1 MKRRLRNAACV
12 FGGLLIFSLFCAAQE
27 DELLKVESSINPR
40 QLSRGQEGKIM
51 LKLSIKK
58 GIIIS
63 PQPDFIIEFTPQEDI
78 VFPKNFFTAS
88 DLNLGVMEEG
98 GESALDLSKP
108 VEIPFTISLQAK
120 RGSHILDGRI
130 KYFARSREE
139 DWCLKSNAK
148 FSASFSTWSS
158 VAKKK

>member
-1 MKRRLRNAACV
+1 MNRRLQKVVCV
-12 FGGLLIFSLFCAAQE
+12 FGGLLFFLSLCAAQE
-27 DELLKVESSINPR
+27 DELLKVESSVNPR
-40 QLSRGQEGKIM
+40 QLSRGQEGKII
-51 LKLSIKK
+51 LKLSIKE

-63 PQPDFIIEFTPQEDI
+63 PLPDFIIEFTTQEDI

-88 DLNLGVMEEG
+88 DLNLGVLEEG
-98 GESALDLSKP
+98 GESVLDLSKP

-130 KYFARSREE
+130 KYFARSRKE
-139 DWCLKSNAK
+139 DWCLKSSAK

>member
-1 MKRRLRNAACV
+1 MNRQLRKVVCV
-12 FGGLLIFSLFCAAQE
+12 FGGLLLFPFLCAAQE

-40 QLSRGQEGKIM
+40 QLSRGQEGKII
-51 LKLSIKK
+51 LKLSIKE

-63 PQPDFIIEFTPQEDI
+63 PLPDFIIEFTPQEDI

-88 DLNLGVMEEG
+88 DLNLGVLEEG

-139 DWCLKSNAK
+139 DWCLKSSAK